1 MKYFGGFGVIVIMLI
16 TMLFGCGDDKFD
28 VVLDNLDRPTYEV
41 AGEISQCYKYLQSDL
56 IGYYL
61 AFDRLCVDMLVSGK
75 TLEELA
81 VDTTVA
87 EILADTD
94 TYNGEYVE
102 IEAYVIFKDENGIVI
117 ADVNNDLTTDVLAV
131 IEFETEY
138 IDNLTQGNQYTFML
152 QVWLA
157 ENANGGVLLDE
168 PAAVEVEMEV
178 ENE

>member
-1 MKYFGGFGVIVIMLI
+1 MKLI
-16 TMLFGCGDDKFD
+16 TFSLLVSAIVLPVMLCGCADDKLN

-41 AGEISQCYKYLQSDL
+41 ADDIAECYKYLESDL

-61 AFDRLCVDMLVSGK
+61 AFDRLCVDMLVTGK

-81 VDTTVA
+81 IDTTVT

-102 IEAYVIFKDENGIVI
+102 LEAFVILKNDEGMLI
-117 ADVNNDLTTDVLAV
+117 ADVNNDLTEDVLPV
-131 IEFETEY
+131 IEIETEY
-138 IDNLTQGNQYTFML
+138 IADLAQGSQYTFML
-152 QVWLA
+152 QVWISEA
-157 ENANGGVLLDE
+157 TNGGLLVAE
-168 PAAVEVEMEV
+168 PTAV